1 MKKIKN
7 ILIFLLV
14 TLIGFGAVACDNN
27 PDDVGGVQ
35 APPAIVPEQ
44 SGSSSVPEDT
54 NNYIVENGLSEYKI
68 VIPEQ
73 SSTIV
78 GFAANELE
86 SFFAEATGIH
96 LPIIT
101 DSGLT
106 YSEDAKY
113 FSIGDTALFEQVQ
126 IVKEQNL
133 GHSGV
138 QIETVGKTI
147 FMLGGDT
154 DNGALYGVYEFL
166 AEALNF
172 EYFGNECYT
181 LNRNVKNIKLLDFDN
196 YVNIPSVQRRMAGSG
211 INTTNIVE
219 MYRFRQEHFYT
230 SFFAQ
235 INTVPWHNSLEYVKG
250 KDEGHEAYWYSAEG
264 NQLCYTAHGIE
275 EEYEAMQNACLESLI
290 KMVVDYPDKNDASLT
305 ISDSSAFC
313 GCDACSVNFK
323 KYGCQSGSI
332 VLFCNDLRAKL
343 EDWFNTEEGAP
354 HKREY
359 TLSFF
364 AYMST
369 TAAPVKYNSSTNKW
383 EGIDGIKCNDGVG
396 VFYAPIDADFTRS
409 IYSPENKEFLD
420 AFYGWRAIT
429 DKLYVWSYDWDFRS
443 YYTPYDTFDTLSD
456 LYKCMESFNV
466 DYIFQESDHY
476 QAEGGSC
483 WEMLKMYLNSKLA
496 WDCNAD
502 VNQLINDFFTNFYG
516 PVATDMRAL
525 FDSFRVHSAYLK
537 ANNANYGGRQSCQV
551 SLYDARWYPKQML
564 IDWNNRYDQ
573 IFDKIKPLKET
584 DPKLYEEIYKRVAL
598 EQQSPIYLLLYLY
611 SDSVDG
617 AMAKDLR
624 AKFKESNELWGIS
637 KGNYGDP
644 ISDTYKSI
652 GIK

>member
-1 MKKIKN
+1 MKKIKKIF
-7 ILIFLLV
+7 ILLLAA
-14 TLIGFGAVACDNN
+14 LISVGAVACDKTPDGTGAIETPPVIN
-27 PDDVGGVQ
+27 PGQ
-35 APPAIVPEQ
+35 ADGPAI
-44 SGSSSVPEDT
+44 PEDT
-54 NNYIVENGLSEYKI
+54 QNYIVKDGTCSYKI

-73 SSTIV
+73 ASNIV
-78 GFAANELE
+78 NFAANELE

-96 LPIIT
+96 LPVIT

-113 FSIGDTALFEQVQ
+113 FSIGDTVLFEQAQ

-154 DNGALYGVYEFL
+154 DNGALYGVYDFL
-166 AEALNF
+166 SEALNF

-181 LNRNVKNIKLLDFDN
+181 LNKNVNDLKLLNFDN
-196 YVNIPSVQRRMAGSG
+196 YVSIPSVQRRMSTSG
-211 INTTNIVE
+211 INSTNIVE
-219 MYRFRQEHFYT
+219 MYRFRQEQFYT

-235 INTVPWHNSLEYVKG
+235 INTTPWHNSLEYVKG

-290 KMVVDYPDKNDASLT
+290 KMVVDYPDKNDATLT

-313 GCDACSVNFK
+313 GCGACSANLK

-343 EDWFNTEEGAP
+343 EEWFNTEEGAP

-369 TAAPVKYNSSTNKW
+369 TAAPVKYNSATKKW

-396 VFYAPIDADFTRS
+396 VFYVPIDADFTRS
-409 IYSPENKEFLD
+409 IYSPENKAYLD

-429 DKLYVWSYDWDFRS
+429 KKLYLWTYDWEFRS
-443 YYTPYDTFDTLSD
+443 YFTPYDTFDTLSD
-456 LYKCMESFNV
+456 LYKCMTSFKV
-466 DYIFQESDHY
+466 DYIFQEGDHY

-537 ANNANYGGRQSCQV
+537 INNSDYGGTQSCQK

-573 IFDKIKPLKET
+573 IFEKLESIKQT
-584 DPKLYEEIYKRVAL
+584 DPKLYEQVYKRVAL
-598 EQQSPIYLLLYLY
+598 EQQSPIFLLLYLY
-611 SDSVDG
+611 DTTVEST
-617 AMAKDLR
+617 MANELR
-624 AKFKESNELWGIS
+624 EKFKESVELWGIS
-637 KGNYGDP
+637 KGDVGDP
-644 ISDTYKSI
+644 MSMTYAMI